1 MNTSKKDQERD
12 PAVKVSISLPHDQ
25 AKFLEDN
32 KAVLGGNL
40 SRAVQGAIKDLMQKV
55 KEDPASYTVRPIFQK
70 KK

>member
-1 MNTSKKDQERD
+1 M
-12 PAVKVSISLPHDQ
+12 SISLPHDQ

-40 SRAVQGAIKDLMQKV
+40 SRAVQGAIRDLMQKV